1 MVFQQRR
8 MYLSEAVVALVLARA
23 RHPLVSVLYSLQ
35 LRWASEVLYSV
46 RVLLS
51 RRKCVRFRFQN
62 EREVLWGLDG
72 TSPSARAPH
81 ILHSP
86 HPSIC
91 AHSQPALS
99 DHPLSPGRVSVS
111 AADLS
116 YHCFFSARQPRLQPP
131 FIRTLVV
138 PALAPP
144 LKHWHA
150 SLNLV
155 SISSLFFSRDF
166 HNT

>member
-72 TSPSARAPH
+72 TSPSARARH
-81 ILHSP
+81 IALA
-86 HPSIC
+86 PSIC

-99 DHPLSPGRVSVS
+99 DHPLSPGQVSVS

-116 YHCFFSARQPRLQPP
+116 YHCFFSARHR
-131 FIRTLVV
+131 
-138 PALAPP
+138 
-144 LKHWHA
+144 A
-150 SLNLV
+150 SNHHSFV
-155 SISSLFFSRDF
+155 R
-166 HNT
+166 